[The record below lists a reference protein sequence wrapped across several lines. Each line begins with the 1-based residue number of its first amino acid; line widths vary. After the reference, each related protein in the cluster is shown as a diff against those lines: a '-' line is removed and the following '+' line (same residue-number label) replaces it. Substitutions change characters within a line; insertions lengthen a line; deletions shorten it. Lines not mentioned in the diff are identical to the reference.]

1 MSVEKLIP
9 NMSSTL
15 EEKLQH
21 LNNELS
27 KIRSGRVTSSIVDNV
42 KVDAYENIMP
52 LNQVATII
60 TPDARTIN
68 IEPWDKGLLEAVEK
82 ALLKADLG
90 SNPTNDGNII
100 RLNFPPLS
108 EERRKELVKTVKKI
122 TEECKVSMRKTRRE
136 ALDQLHLLD
145 KEISKDDIKRTEE
158 KIQKTLND
166 FEAKVDAIVDKKE
179 TELLTI

>member
-1 MSVEKLIP
+1 MSEILELSFNLDLSLEDIHAFISKFDEFKH
-9 NMSSTL
+9 L
-15 EEKLQH
+15 EELEKSLQ
-21 LNNELS
+21 
-27 KIRSGRVTSSIVDNV
+27 
-42 KVDAYENIMP
+42 
-52 LNQVATII
+52 
-60 TPDARTIN
+60 
-68 IEPWDKGLLEAVEK
+68 
-82 ALLKADLG
+82 
-90 SNPTNDGNII
+90 
-100 RLNFPPLS
+100 S
-108 EERRKELVKTVKKI
+108 ETLERRKELVKTVKKI